1 MKDSI
6 KSLRFDFIIKLIIS
20 LLISFLIGI
29 VILIL
34 GIKYNNILLY
44 LCFALSYLII
54 FPLLFLLLNKNY
66 NYKKE
71 LIINNNVN
79 DIISYLKLEYYYYK
93 EVDDSFIKELKLED
107 ISSYFKVSN
116 VLTYNQDDKYLESF
130 IISYVSFNK
139 KKYIGRVIYI
149 KNLNINIDLSFYDYD
164 IKKEKKYKNEI
175 FILISKEQKNKNIAF
190 SWNPLDYKDEIEY
203 NNKIK
208 EDIDF
213 IYNII
218 K

>member
-6 KSLRFDFIIKLIIS
+6 KSLRNDFIMKLIIS
-20 LLISFLIGI
+20 IIISSLIGI
-29 VILIL
+29 VLLIF

-44 LCFALSYLII
+44 LCFVLSYLII

-79 DIISYLKLEYYYYK
+79 DIIKDLKLDYSYYK
-93 EVDDSFIKELKLED
+93 EVDDDFIKELKLED

-116 VLTYNQDDKYLESF
+116 VLTYCLDDKYLESF
-130 IISYVSFNK
+130 IISYASFNK
-139 KKYIGRVIYI
+139 KKYIGRIIHI

-164 IKKEKKYKNEI
+164 IKKVKNYKNEV
-175 FILISKEQKNKNIAF
+175 FILISKEQKNKNKVF
-190 SWNPLDYKDEIEY
+190 SWNPLDYKDEIKYY
-203 NNKIK
+203 NKLK

-213 IYNII
+213 IYNIT